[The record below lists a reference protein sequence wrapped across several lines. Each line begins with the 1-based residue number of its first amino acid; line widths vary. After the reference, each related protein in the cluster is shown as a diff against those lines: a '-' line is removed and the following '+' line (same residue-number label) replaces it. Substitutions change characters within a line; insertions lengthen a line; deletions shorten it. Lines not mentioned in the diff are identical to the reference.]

1 MAVGF
6 AMNCVKSL
14 LILFNFIFWLL
25 GVGLVAVGASIIGDG
40 KIIHAL
46 SLTEYDQQLLT
57 STCNA
62 MIAVGVFAIL
72 IGFLGCAGAAWENKC
87 LLGAFLVIMGVL
99 ALMEIIIGG
108 VALANKHKAENYLKD
123 KIDHISD
130 TPYQNMTVEMKK
142 FVDVVQTGFRCCG
155 METVT
160 DWAPDYPGTC
170 NCTQKKADDVGDDS
184 SRCDAA
190 TGRWAQPCDGKIIGN
205 LRAAIGAMAGM
216 PIAVAFATFAGMAMA
231 FVLFRSKDGGPP
243 SFIIR
248 GHEYKAFA

>member
-14 LILFNFIFWLL
+14 LILFNFMFWLL

-40 KIIHAL
+40 KMIDAL
-46 SLTEYDQQLLT
+46 RLTDFDQQLLS

-72 IGFLGCAGAAWENKC
+72 IGFLGCAGAAMENKC
-87 LLGAFLVIMGVL
+87 LLGAFLVIMGVM

-108 VALANKHKAENYLKD
+108 VALANKHKAESYLKD

-130 TPYQNMTVEMKK
+130 TPYRNLTVEVKK
-142 FVDVVQTGFRCCG
+142 FVDTIQAEFRCCG

-160 DWAPDYPGTC
+160 DWEPDYPGSC
-170 NCTQKKADDVGDDS
+170 NCTQKTGDDVDDDS
-184 SRCDAA
+184 GVCDTA
-190 TGRWAQPCDGKIIGN
+190 TGRWGKPCDGKIIGN
-205 LRAAIGAMAGM
+205 LRGAIAAMAGM
-216 PIAVAFATFAGMAMA
+216 PIAVAFITFIGMAMA
-231 FVLFRSKDGGPP
+231 FVIFRSKDGGPP